1 MPDCQKWS
9 VRHFLFFVHN
19 QTPQPTRLTFFP
31 DGKFPQPPRLTLV
44 RGFYKRI
51 TKMVRKIISIVVTIG
66 LLFNQGGVIYAAGEL
81 NLSSYLSQLHTSL
94 VKPDIFRPVHL
105 RYFSYDSLNNSYK
118 ILLDKGDYTKS
129 PSHQDTPDAS
139 VGAGR
144 SPEEDL
150 VLKETAQEL
159 MDYFLIGVTLP
170 NDTFWINLRPDA
182 PDTIIDPELETTDIG
197 KIFLEA
203 DLQLKKD
210 TASFTSPQTPEGKQ
224 YWDKLYKKAGELF
237 GSENITIPTLT
248 RPWIV
253 PNEIIVRETD
263 DSAYV
268 YKATLKVL
276 LEEDYLKS
284 SQPSAVGSQQYNF
297 KDSRLKELNEY
308 STQLIRET
316 IIPKLTKEVNSSQ
329 RYAKLRQVYYSLIL
343 SRWFKARF
351 NSKESQGHQVT
362 KSQGENYI
370 NLIDRH
376 NLTNLTSKESWDK
389 TTYFNQYKDSFN
401 KGEYNIKEPT
411 FTAYGQSIRS
421 YTSGGIQVDNINFDV
436 ADGPVAWFKGVQSS
450 AITVELVNA
459 KEKVLYDKSFKKV
472 ELLEPIAAFA
482 ASPLTFSGVK
492 NILKNTLEE
501 VHKDNSK
508 NALYFS
514 HDLDLYKKTLEWKK
528 KIISSQ
534 LAAIKECKDNL
545 FSLKNPTQAK
555 SKERKD
561 GELTL
566 PRTIEVATSQWSRY
580 TTFIINKFNQY
591 ADYWNE
597 KDIATYYRANKDY
610 VSVGH
615 KLLGIINKGGS
626 IIGYNSAY
634 NEIKTILEL
643 LEISDL
649 YITKHT
655 IADKLMEEP
664 YSYMPVLKENR
675 DEFENLS
682 GYKEIGDF
690 LYDLISLLSSYKKH
704 INGEEGYVQR
714 LPPGGKDV
722 KDFNK
727 ILKDEII
734 ELEKFC
740 LNTYAKAASRFIYA
754 NLKPEPAGIFSD
766 IKNIEDFFEKDRTG
780 MALYSAEKYLS
791 EILDAGSRE
800 MLSNI
805 NKRIK
810 LIESMVAS
818 AASPLTLREIKNK
831 ALEAL
836 RDADPRF
843 GYYRRNY
850 YSLNPAQRIDAADD
864 NFWEDVVRRLEAE
877 ISYLNAVIE
886 KERKGDNAVVYGE
899 AIRIK
904 DIFKGLVKQLKDEA
918 FLASNQEE
926 EIRNGGVKESA
937 LPLDLSA
944 FNSFIEQLNI
954 NEVYSEK
961 MFIELVN
968 KLSQLDTKALLYY
981 EVGGMCNFLSAM
993 QAKDSDFKWL
1003 LSVMGKSIYGVYI
1016 KRVILRYEKIAPG
1029 EILTLIESELNLN
1042 TRRLARVQ
1050 DSNEVN
1056 VKRCQDI
1063 NSRLLEAVAKAKNKI
1078 SEERKPFTASPVVN
1092 SYKDDNPKES
1102 ITKAYKEASYWYILN
1117 DYEYRIIAE
1126 SLGYNPMLA
1135 AYKLGWIIKNKLRN
1149 NQIEEDIIRKAS
1161 VGTYGFMYDAK
1172 EIDNWLHWL
1181 TVNDVSI
1188 IRETV
1193 NGVLDSISSML
1204 PQGSSLKDSINDQR
1218 RDIEDIR
1225 NNNIYIIKVLN
1236 AAIDTLN
1243 KELPTAGINRG
1254 FSNDDLKAAESELR
1268 KLLSIALTDKI
1279 IIKI

>member
-1 MPDCQKWS
+1 M
-9 VRHFLFFVHN
+9 N
-19 QTPQPTRLTFFP
+19 AE
-31 DGKFPQPPRLTLV
+31 
-44 RGFYKRI
+44 
-51 TKMVRKIISIVVTIG
+51 
-66 LLFNQGGVIYAAGEL
+66 GG
-81 NLSSYLSQLHTSL
+81 QL
-94 VKPDIFRPVHL
+94 I
-105 RYFSYDSLNNSYK
+105 
-118 ILLDKGDYTKS
+118 
-129 PSHQDTPDAS
+129 
-139 VGAGR
+139 
-144 SPEEDL
+144 
-150 VLKETAQEL
+150 
-159 MDYFLIGVTLP
+159 IGV
-170 NDTFWINLRPDA
+170 
-182 PDTIIDPELETTDIG
+182 
-197 KIFLEA
+197 
-203 DLQLKKD
+203 
-210 TASFTSPQTPEGKQ
+210 
-224 YWDKLYKKAGELF
+224 
-237 GSENITIPTLT
+237 
-248 RPWIV
+248 
-253 PNEIIVRETD
+253 
-263 DSAYV
+263 
-268 YKATLKVL
+268 
-276 LEEDYLKS
+276 ED
-284 SQPSAVGSQQYNF
+284 
-297 KDSRLKELNEY
+297 
-308 STQLIRET
+308 
-316 IIPKLTKEVNSSQ
+316 
-329 RYAKLRQVYYSLIL
+329 
-343 SRWFKARF
+343 
-351 NSKESQGHQVT
+351 
-362 KSQGENYI
+362 
-370 NLIDRH
+370 
-376 NLTNLTSKESWDK
+376 
-389 TTYFNQYKDSFN
+389 
-401 KGEYNIKEPT
+401 
-411 FTAYGQSIRS
+411 
-421 YTSGGIQVDNINFDV
+421 
-436 ADGPVAWFKGVQSS
+436 
-450 AITVELVNA
+450 
-459 KEKVLYDKSFKKV
+459 
-472 ELLEPIAAFA
+472 
-482 ASPLTFSGVK
+482 
-492 NILKNTLEE
+492 
-501 VHKDNSK
+501 
-508 NALYFS
+508 
-514 HDLDLYKKTLEWKK
+514 
-528 KIISSQ
+528 
-534 LAAIKECKDNL
+534 
-545 FSLKNPTQAK
+545 
-555 SKERKD
+555 
-561 GELTL
+561 
-566 PRTIEVATSQWSRY
+566 
-580 TTFIINKFNQY
+580 
-591 ADYWNE
+591 
-597 KDIATYYRANKDY
+597 
-610 VSVGH
+610 
-615 KLLGIINKGGS
+615 GGS
-626 IIGYNSAY
+626 IFG
-634 NEIKTILEL
+634 LEQ
-643 LEISDL
+643 D
-649 YITKHT
+649 
-655 IADKLMEEP
+655 
-664 YSYMPVLKENR
+664 YMTLSNGNR

-734 ELEKFC
+734 ELEKLC

-1218 RDIEDIR
+1218 RDIEDIP
-1225 NNNIYIIKVLN
+1225 NNYIYIIKVLN

-1268 KLLSIALTDKI
+1268 KLLSIALTDAI
-1279 IIKI
+1279 VIKIYDIPGFSAQVLVESDLYVNDFKSALNKIPRGLYMSEYEYSLLNRSLGNLPIQRKDFFSSNTAVVPAGKLLMLELQKSMAELDSELQSAKEKFGPIQSEWAESAAELIFPLCTVNTTKNCLGL